1 MEPFWSLHRNPN
13 IGEQPQLKTA
23 ARVRQA
29 CPAGFHALRIMP
41 DLPLPLRLP
50 PVPAADLFKER
61 ASVTLADLY
70 STYMQTYTEQKQ
82 RQQQQQ
88 MGGQPQQQPDAV
100 QYRSISQ
107 AQMQMAVLQLTD
119 MVNMRGGVLTRKGA
133 AAAAAGPAAQGA
145 AGVAVG
151 A

>member
-1 MEPFWSLHRNPN
+1 
-13 IGEQPQLKTA
+13 
-23 ARVRQA
+23 
-29 CPAGFHALRIMP
+29 
-41 DLPLPLRLP
+41 
-50 PVPAADLFKER
+50 
-61 ASVTLADLY
+61 
-70 STYMQTYTEQKQ
+70 MQTYNEQRQ

-133 AAAAAGPAAQGA
+133 AAAANAGPAAAGA
-145 AGVAVG
+145 AGVPVG

>member
-1 MEPFWSLHRNPN
+1 MPCL
-13 IGEQPQLKTA
+13 T
-23 ARVRQA
+23 
-29 CPAGFHALRIMP
+29 CPASA
-41 DLPLPLRLP
+41 
-50 PVPAADLFKER
+50 PVPGPAADLFKER

-133 AAAAAGPAAQGA
+133 AAAGPEAAEGA